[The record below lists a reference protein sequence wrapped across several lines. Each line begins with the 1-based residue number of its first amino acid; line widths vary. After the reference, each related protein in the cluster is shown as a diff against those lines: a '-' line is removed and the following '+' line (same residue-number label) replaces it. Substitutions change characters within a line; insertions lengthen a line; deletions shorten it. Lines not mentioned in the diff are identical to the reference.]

1 MLFIEYE
8 KLKQSY
14 KAMQS
19 VCDSILTEKEKYFTK
34 TQPNAIRYDKVAVL
48 GGKHDNG
55 FDDYLEECEKH
66 KIDKRLNEAI
76 NILHARAELLNLK
89 EQELRASKDINDI
102 IYVMHFLDGAK
113 VLTISMALSYSQS
126 QVYRIIEKIKKRI

>member
-1 MLFIEYE
+1 MLFVEYE
-8 KLKQSY
+8 MLKKRY
-14 KAMQS
+14 NAMQS
-19 VCDSILTEKEKYFTK
+19 ICDSILREKEKYFTK

-48 GGKHDNG
+48 GGEHDNG
-55 FDDYLEECEKH
+55 FDEYLVECEKH

-76 NILHARAELLNLK
+76 NILHARADLMALK

-113 VLTISMALSYSQS
+113 VLTISMALNYSQS
-126 QVYRIIEKIKKRI
+126 QVYRIIEKIKKR